1 MDTAEMQALSDQLQ
15 ISKVLATY
23 CRAIDR
29 CDKELLK
36 TVYWPEA
43 VDEHGLFNGNALEFA
58 DFIVPLLQ
66 GMKSTMHQISN
77 ILIDLQGSRASVE
90 SYVIAYHSVPGA
102 DGGHTELIVGGRYL
116 DSFERRNSSWK
127 IAHRTYV
134 MDWNESR
141 PSTANWDSGMMAQL
155 KVRGTH
161 DRSDPSYAK
170 SLK

>member
-1 MDTAEMQALSDQLQ
+1 MDAADIQAISDQLQ

-43 VDEHGLFNGNALEFA
+43 VDEHGIFNGNALEFA
-58 DFIVPLLQ
+58 EFIVPLLQ
-66 GMKSTMHQISN
+66 RMTSTMHQISN
-77 ILIDLQGSRASVE
+77 ILINLHGSGASVE
-90 SYVIAYHSVPGA
+90 TYCVAYHSVPEA
-102 DGGHTELIVGGRYL
+102 DGRHTELIVGGRYL
-116 DSFERRNSSWK
+116 DVFERRGAEWR

-141 PSTANWDSGMMAQL
+141 PSTADWDSGMMAQL

-161 DRSDPSYAK
+161 DRSDPSYRMSRK
-170 SLK
+170 